1 MKSIFTLLAVF
12 MFTLGVNAQLSTP
25 FNFEVGL
32 SDTIWNFF
40 ANGPAQA
47 PEDIDLVANPN
58 KMAINMSDSVL
69 YLNVRDNADPWVG
82 MWTDDVE
89 PMEFTDAN
97 HFLTMLVL
105 KTKISPVSFKLEIP
119 VGGGAAVSTTQSN
132 TLTDEWE
139 LMTFDMSVGIGK
151 TWTRLTVFPDFPEAR
166 TEGGI
171 VYMDNFVS
179 PFPTSLK
186 EIGSNVKV
194 YPNPAQDLMFVQS
207 PEMTSLAISNL
218 LGQTVKTF
226 NFDQVNSKTINVAEL
241 QSGIYFITVE
251 SATGSFT
258 SKFMKK

>member
-1 MKSIFTLLAVF
+1 MKSIFTFLFLAL
-12 MFTLGVNAQLSTP
+12 FTLGVNAQLSTP

-40 ANGPAQA
+40 ANGSAQA

-82 MWTDDVE
+82 MWTDYVE
-89 PMEFTDAN
+89 PMEFTDN
-97 HFLTMLVL
+97 KHFLTMLVY
-105 KTKISPVSFKLEIP
+105 KFKISPVAFKVEIP
-119 VGGGAAVSTTQSN
+119 IGGGSPVTTTLSN

-139 LMTFDMSVGIGK
+139 LLTFDMSGAIGK
-151 TWTRLTVFPDFPEAR
+151 TWTRLTVFPDFPTTR

-179 PFPTSLK
+179 PYPTSLE
-186 EIGSNVKV
+186 EIGLNVKV
-194 YPNPAQDLMFVQS
+194 YPNPAEDVMFVQF
-207 PEMTSLAISNL
+207 PEMMSLSVSNL

-226 NFDQVNSKTINVAEL
+226 NFDRVNSKTINVAEL
-241 QSGIYFITVE
+241 KSGIYFITVE